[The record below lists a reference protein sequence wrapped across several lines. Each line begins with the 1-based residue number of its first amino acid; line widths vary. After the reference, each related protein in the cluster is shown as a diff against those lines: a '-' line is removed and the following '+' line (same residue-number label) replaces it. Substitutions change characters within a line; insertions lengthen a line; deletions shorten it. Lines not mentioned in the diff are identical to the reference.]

1 MATMRDFEGKSFA
14 WAFWLAAVLFSCG
27 AWWGGIVGLGS
38 AARTVLLV
46 AAGCV
51 PLALQLITG
60 HGLDSAWVARFT
72 KSGRPGQYRRSLA
85 FSDAAAVAPC
95 PGACVFPDAI
105 GNARL
110 WESGCQ

>member
-51 PLALQLITG
+51 PLAIQLIPG

-72 KSGRPGQYRRSLA
+72 KSGSPGQYRRPLA
-85 FSDAAAVAPC
+85 SSVPAAAASWHGPWLFRAGPPPGC
-95 PGACVFPDAI
+95 PSP
-105 GNARL
+105 L
-110 WESGCQ
+110 

>member
-38 AARTVLLV
+38 AARPVLLV

-51 PLALQLITG
+51 SLAIQLITG
-60 HGLDSAWVARFT
+60 HGLASDWVARFP
-72 KSGRPGQYRRSLA
+72 KSGRPGPYRRSTA
-85 FSDAAAVAPC
+85 FSLSAAVAPWF
-95 PGACVFPDAI
+95 GALP
-105 GNARL
+105 L
-110 WESGCQ
+110 